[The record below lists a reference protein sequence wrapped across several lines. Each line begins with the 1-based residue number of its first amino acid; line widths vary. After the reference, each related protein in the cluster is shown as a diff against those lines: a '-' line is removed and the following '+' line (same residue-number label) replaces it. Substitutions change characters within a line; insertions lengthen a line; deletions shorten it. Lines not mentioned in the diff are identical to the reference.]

1 MSQNPRAILCLS
13 VVKSTK
19 GLEML
24 GSVRAGAERMA
35 CLRVLKAEWILDF
48 ISRGSERPPRMA

>member
-19 GLEML
+19 GQERL
-24 GSVRAGAERMA
+24 GSVRAGAERMV
-35 CLRVLKAEWILDF
+35 CLRVLKAERIFDF
-48 ISRGSERPPRMA
+48 SSRGSERPPRKA